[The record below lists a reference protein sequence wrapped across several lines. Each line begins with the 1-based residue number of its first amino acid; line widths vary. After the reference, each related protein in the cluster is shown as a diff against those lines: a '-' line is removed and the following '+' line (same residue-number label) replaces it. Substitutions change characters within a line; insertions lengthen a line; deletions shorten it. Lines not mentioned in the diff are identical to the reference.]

1 MDRGFASWKLIDEMC
16 GKNTLF
22 IVRIK
27 NNMKLEPDNPSV
39 RVVQFFNE
47 EDDIEYRLATN
58 VQNMSEEEIKEA
70 YRMRWK
76 IEFGRH

>member
-1 MDRGFASWKLIDEMC
+1 
-16 GKNTLF
+16 
-22 IVRIK
+22 
-27 NNMKLEPDNPSV
+27 V